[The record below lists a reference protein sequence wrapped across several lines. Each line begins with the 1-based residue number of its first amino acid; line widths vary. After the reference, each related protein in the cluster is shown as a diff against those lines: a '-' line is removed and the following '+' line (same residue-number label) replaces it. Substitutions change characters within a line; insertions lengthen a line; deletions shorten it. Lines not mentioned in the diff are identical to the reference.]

1 VIFRLTPISAAIFF
15 ATIVNIFVA
24 ISSWRRRNSKG
35 GVYFSIAMMAI
46 TWWTLAAGLDYAAI
60 PISLKVF
67 FAKMEILGYMSAS
80 ALFTAFSITYAGFDD
95 WLKKT
100 WVNVLLIGIPVV
112 DILLVWT
119 NDWHHWIWRDF
130 IPSEIVE
137 NVVVFIHGPGF
148 TWMVLSGY
156 ALLAA
161 IFVTL
166 LSASIRGSPPARK
179 QARLLLVALLVP
191 VVSNLLYLF
200 DAFNIPGVDW
210 SSITFS
216 ITGALFLFAL
226 YGSRFLLVVPVAR
239 TAMIERMSDG
249 VLVLDSLGH
258 LVDLNPKGRAIL
270 GLRQQDLWLPFRTA
284 LKRWPQIVAL
294 LEDPIGQETAEMTF
308 EDPARIYDLRLT
320 QLKDNLNRAYGLI
333 VVMRD
338 ITERK
343 EAEEIMERS
352 EALIRLRL
360 RLWEFAAGHPVEE
373 LMQMA
378 LDEIGELTDSPIG
391 FYHFVGKDQES
402 LTLKAWSTRTRAE
415 FCKAEGEG
423 MHYPISQAGVW
434 VDCVRV
440 KKPVIHNDYASLP
453 DRKGMPPG
461 HAVVVRELVVPTL
474 REGKVVTV
482 LGVGNKPSEYDGQD
496 AELVSYFADIMWT
509 IVEQKNAE
517 NQIRQLNE
525 RLQLLAMT
533 DDLTDLANRRAFFLR
548 GEEEIKR
555 AQRYRTPLSL
565 IMLDIDKFKNINDTY
580 GHAAGDDVLRLVANL
595 LGQNARDIDLS
606 ARIGGEEFGILLP
619 NTKGAGALVFAE
631 RLRQMIENSGHKV
644 EEKVVH
650 VTVSVGL
657 VEFSVDMK
665 NLDALL
671 HKADIA
677 LYQAKEQGRNRV
689 VFLD

>member
-249 VLVLDSLGH
+249 VLVLDSL
-258 LVDLNPKGRAIL
+258 VSAS
-270 GLRQQDLWLPFRTA
+270 
-284 LKRWPQIVAL
+284 
-294 LEDPIGQETAEMTF
+294 
-308 EDPARIYDLRLT
+308 RIS
-320 QLKDNLNRAYGLI
+320 GC
-333 VVMRD
+333 
-338 ITERK
+338 
-343 EAEEIMERS
+343 RS
-352 EALIRLRL
+352 
-360 RLWEFAAGHPVEE
+360 GPH
-373 LMQMA
+373 
-378 LDEIGELTDSPIG
+378 
-391 FYHFVGKDQES
+391 
-402 LTLKAWSTRTRAE
+402 
-415 FCKAEGEG
+415 
-423 MHYPISQAGVW
+423 
-434 VDCVRV
+434 
-440 KKPVIHNDYASLP
+440 
-453 DRKGMPPG
+453 
-461 HAVVVRELVVPTL
+461 
-474 REGKVVTV
+474 
-482 LGVGNKPSEYDGQD
+482 
-496 AELVSYFADIMWT
+496 
-509 IVEQKNAE
+509 
-517 NQIRQLNE
+517 
-525 RLQLLAMT
+525 
-533 DDLTDLANRRAFFLR
+533 
-548 GEEEIKR
+548 
-555 AQRYRTPLSL
+555 
-565 IMLDIDKFKNINDTY
+565 
-580 GHAAGDDVLRLVANL
+580 
-595 LGQNARDIDLS
+595 
-606 ARIGGEEFGILLP
+606 
-619 NTKGAGALVFAE
+619 
-631 RLRQMIENSGHKV
+631 
-644 EEKVVH
+644 
-650 VTVSVGL
+650 
-657 VEFSVDMK
+657 
-665 NLDALL
+665 
-671 HKADIA
+671 
-677 LYQAKEQGRNRV
+677 
-689 VFLD
+689 